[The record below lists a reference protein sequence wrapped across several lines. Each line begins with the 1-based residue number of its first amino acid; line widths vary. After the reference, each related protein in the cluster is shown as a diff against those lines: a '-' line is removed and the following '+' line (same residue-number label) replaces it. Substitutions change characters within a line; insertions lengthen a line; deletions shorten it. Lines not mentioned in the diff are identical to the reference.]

1 MEKISIA
8 RRRWE
13 KHELP
18 FSIKTNTNISLPK
31 IDEHPP
37 DSLNCPQYSLGSLFK
52 EMVTVVKTGK
62 KQFTM
67 DIISG
72 LEKPLKLIVS
82 LESPDSNLVNKKSLS
97 VEEAAQVLRIPK
109 KNIYRHLKQG
119 NLRGLKIGRK
129 WQVFLSSPNISNG
142 RKEEY
147 QYVLPILGNAKGS
160 L

>member
-18 FSIKTNTNISLPK
+18 FSIKTNTNIALPK

-52 EMVTVVKTGK
+52 EMVTLAKTGK
-62 KQFTM
+62 KQFTI
-67 DIISG
+67 DITSG
-72 LEKPLKLIVS
+72 LEKPLKMTVS
-82 LESPDSNLVNKKSLS
+82 LESPDSDLVNKKLLS

-109 KNIYRHLKQG
+109 KNIYLHLKQG
-119 NLRGLKIGRK
+119 NLKGLKIGRK
-129 WQVFLSSPNISNG
+129 WRIFLSSSNITNG

-147 QYVLPILGNAKGS
+147 QYVLPILENAKSS